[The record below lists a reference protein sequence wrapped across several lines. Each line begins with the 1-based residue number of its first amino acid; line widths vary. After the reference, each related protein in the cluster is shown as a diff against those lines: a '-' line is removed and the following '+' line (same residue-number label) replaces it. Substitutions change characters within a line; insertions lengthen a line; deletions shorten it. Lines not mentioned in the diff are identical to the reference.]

1 MHNLRRD
8 STHGVGI
15 LQFFN
20 EKTKRKTMAISYM
33 TKEGFDKKMAE
44 LAHLENVER
53 PEVVRAIAEA
63 RDKGDLSENAEYD
76 AAKERQ
82 GMLEAKIAELKN
94 LVATARI
101 IDESKITTDEVQLLN
116 KVTIKNVKN
125 GAQMTYT
132 LVTETES
139 NLREGKISITTPIA
153 KGLLGHK
160 VGDVVDVNVPAGVM
174 KFEIVDISI

>member
-1 MHNLRRD
+1 
-8 STHGVGI
+8 
-15 LQFFN
+15 
-20 EKTKRKTMAISYM
+20 MAISYM

-82 GMLEAKIAELKN
+82 GMLEAKISELKN

-116 KVTIKNVKN
+116 RVTIKNVKN

-132 LVTETES
+132 IVTETES

-160 VGDVVDVNVPAGVM
+160 VGDVVDVTAPAGVM
-174 KFEIVDISI
+174 QFEILDIAV

>member
-1 MHNLRRD
+1 
-8 STHGVGI
+8 
-15 LQFFN
+15 
-20 EKTKRKTMAISYM
+20 MAIIYM
-33 TKEGFDKKMAE
+33 TQEGYNKKMEE

-53 PEVVRAIAEA
+53 PDVIRAIAEA

-82 GMLEAKIAELKN
+82 GLLEAKIAQLRAI
-94 LVATARI
+94 VAGARI
-101 IDESKITTDEVQLLN
+101 IDESKVNTDEVQLLTR
-116 KVTIKNVKN
+116 VTIKNVGN
-125 GAQMTYT
+125 GAKMTYT

-160 VGDVVDVNVPAGVM
+160 VGEIVEVKVPAGVM
-174 KFEIVDISI
+174 RFEILEIAV